1 MYINGTI
8 VQMSGYQIIGTESY
22 VATNS
27 GTLAKFE
34 ISSGA
39 IRRATASSGRKKEH
53 LSGKKGVIR
62 ASARIGIKIIVHVA
76 MKNFLK
82 SYVDKLLKKMR
93 KRGQQGTRTTF
104 RVKIGKAGTER

>member
-39 IRRATASSGRKKEH
+39 IRRATASSGRKKEP
-53 LSGKKGVIR
+53 LSGKKRSHKSKSKDRNQNHCPCGNEKFSKKLRRQI
-62 ASARIGIKIIVHVA
+62 IK
-76 MKNFLK
+76 K
-82 SYVDKLLKKMR
+82 DE
-93 KRGQQGTRTTF
+93 
-104 RVKIGKAGTER
+104 KAWTAGYEDDISS